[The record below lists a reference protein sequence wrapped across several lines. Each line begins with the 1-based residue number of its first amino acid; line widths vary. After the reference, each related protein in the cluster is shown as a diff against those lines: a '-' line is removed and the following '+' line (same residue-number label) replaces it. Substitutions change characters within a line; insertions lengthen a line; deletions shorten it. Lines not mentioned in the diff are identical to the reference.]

1 MLFPIM
7 KSFRENMYRII
18 IQLFYFMSVNQCCDH
33 HGSKVVRITTQWMIN
48 QGVFLSLVKLK
59 KTCFQVLV
67 YQFALCALHY
77 KLYIIFTIFSFI
89 QIIFGG
95 SLKSSVHPFCSIS
108 IIIEIDKYEFSKE
121 DMTNVIL
128 SLKMTENREG
138 FVQISFHCSY
148 CLSFPIYFEKSIYRI
163 LPLGKTKC
171 PSIIN

>member
-1 MLFPIM
+1 
-7 KSFRENMYRII
+7 
-18 IQLFYFMSVNQCCDH
+18 MSVHQCFDH

-59 KTCFQVLV
+59 KKFFFQVLV
-67 YQFALCALHY
+67 YQFALCALNH

-108 IIIEIDKYEFSKE
+108 IIIEIDNYEFSKE

-148 CLSFPIYFEKSIYRI
+148 CLSFPIYFEKKSIYRI